1 MSPESELGT
10 YMVIDTNILLHQF
23 EAIRTF
29 VEDVEK
35 TQLPVLV
42 VVAGVVI
49 YEIDG
54 CVYVVLGSSMESL
67 CGGILE
73 KIEEI

>member
-1 MSPESELGT
+1 
-10 YMVIDTNILLHQF
+10 MVIDTNILLHQY

-35 TQLPVLV
+35 AQLPILV
-42 VVAGVVI
+42 VIPGAVI

-54 CVYVVLGSSMESL
+54 CVA
-67 CGGILE
+67 
-73 KIEEI
+73 